1 MIPAVSFMTSMI
13 LACLVTGL
21 TLAYGVLISP
31 PTAVLGLPLMA
42 LFFSGIFLVQWL
54 GFGVA
59 WTLKTERYYDL
70 TGSLTYLV
78 VVMLAWRLG
87 QPTSWGANL
96 LLVAVVVWATR
107 LGSFLFLRVIE
118 VGEDQRFRHIKESAP
133 RFLMAWTLQG
143 AWVAITVSAVLVA
156 LLPAQGAP
164 AEPRGVF
171 STTVFA
177 LGYIVAI
184 AGLSLEIAADQQKA
198 RFRKNPENKGRFIH
212 TGLWS
217 RSRHPNYFG
226 EILFWLGLAVAST
239 PTMSG
244 MQYAAWLSP
253 LFVYFLLTRL
263 SGIPTLAKRGQKLW
277 GDDPA
282 FQAYL
287 ATTPRLLPRLTK
299 PNSSSP

>member
-1 MIPAVSFMTSMI
+1 MI

-31 PTAVLGLPLMA
+31 PTAVLGFPLMV

-54 GFGVA
+54 GFAVA

-78 VVMLAWRLG
+78 VVILAWRLG
-87 QPTSWGANL
+87 QPASWGANL
-96 LLVAVVVWATR
+96 LFVAVVVWATR

-156 LLPAQGAP
+156 LLPAHGAP
-164 AEPRGVF
+164 AEPHGVF
-171 STTVFA
+171 SKSVFA

-184 AGLSLEIAADQQKA
+184 AGLALEITADQQKT

-226 EILFWLGLAVAST
+226 EILFWLGLAVAAT
-239 PTMSG
+239 PSMSG
-244 MQYAAWLSP
+244 IQYAAWLSP

-263 SGIPTLAKRGQKLW
+263 SGIPTLARRGQKLW

-282 FQAYL
+282 YQAYL

-299 PNSSSP
+299 PNSTNP

>member
-1 MIPAVSFMTSMI
+1 MTSMI

-31 PTAVLGLPLMA
+31 PTAVLGFPLMV

-54 GFGVA
+54 GFAVA

-78 VVMLAWRLG
+78 VVILAWRLG
-87 QPTSWGANL
+87 QPASWGANL
-96 LLVAVVVWATR
+96 LFVAVVVWATR

-156 LLPAQGAP
+156 LLPAHGAP
-164 AEPRGVF
+164 AGPHGVF
-171 STTVFA
+171 SKSVFA

-184 AGLSLEIAADQQKA
+184 AGLALEITADQQKT

-226 EILFWLGLAVAST
+226 EILFWLGLAVAAT
-239 PTMSG
+239 PSMSG
-244 MQYAAWLSP
+244 IQYAAWLSP

-263 SGIPTLAKRGQKLW
+263 SGIPTLARRGQKLW

-282 FQAYL
+282 YQAYL

-299 PNSSSP
+299 PNSTNP

>member
-1 MIPAVSFMTSMI
+1 MM

-31 PTAVLGLPLMA
+31 PTAVLGFPLVA

-87 QPTSWGANL
+87 QPASWGANL
-96 LLVAVVVWATR
+96 LFVAVAVWATR

-118 VGEDQRFRHIKESAP
+118 VGEDQRFRHIKMSAP

-299 PNSSSP
+299 PNSSNP

>member
-1 MIPAVSFMTSMI
+1 MM

-31 PTAVLGLPLMA
+31 PTAVLGFPLVA

-87 QPTSWGANL
+87 QPASWGANL
-96 LLVAVVVWATR
+96 LFVAVAVWATR

-118 VGEDQRFRHIKESAP
+118 VGEDQRFRHIKVSAP

-184 AGLSLEIAADQQKA
+184 AGLALEIAADQQKM
-198 RFRKNPENKGRFIH
+198 RFRKNPENRGRFIH

-226 EILFWLGLAVAST
+226 EILFWLGLAVATT
-239 PTMSG
+239 PSMSG
-244 MQYAAWLSP
+244 IQYAAWLSP

-282 FQAYL
+282 YQAYL

-299 PNSSSP
+299 PISSDT

>member
-1 MIPAVSFMTSMI
+1 MM
-13 LACLVTGL
+13 LACLVSGL

-31 PTAVLGLPLMA
+31 PTEVLGIPLMT

-87 QPTSWGANL
+87 QPASWGANL
-96 LLVAVVVWATR
+96 LFVAVAVWATR

-118 VGEDQRFRHIKESAP
+118 VGEDQRFRHIKVSAP

-177 LGYIVAI
+177 LGYFVAI
-184 AGLSLEIAADQQKA
+184 AGLALEIAADQQKK
-198 RFRKNPENKGRFIH
+198 RFRKNPENRGRFIH

-226 EILFWLGLAVAST
+226 EILFWLGLAVAAT
-239 PTMSG
+239 PSMSG
-244 MQYAAWLSP
+244 IQYAAWLSP
-253 LFVYFLLTRL
+253 LFVYFLQIGR
-263 SGIPTLAKRGQKLW
+263 AHV
-277 GDDPA
+277 
-282 FQAYL
+282 
-287 ATTPRLLPRLTK
+287 
-299 PNSSSP
+299 

>member
-1 MIPAVSFMTSMI
+1 MM

-31 PTAVLGLPLMA
+31 PTAVLGFPLVA

-87 QPTSWGANL
+87 QPASWGANL
-96 LLVAVVVWATR
+96 LFVAVAVWATR

-118 VGEDQRFRHIKESAP
+118 VGEDQRFRHIKVSAP

-184 AGLSLEIAADQQKA
+184 AGLALEIAADQQKM
-198 RFRKNPENKGRFIH
+198 RFRKNPENRGRFIH

-226 EILFWLGLAVAST
+226 EILFWLGLAVAAT
-239 PTMSG
+239 PSMSG
-244 MQYAAWLSP
+244 IQYAAWLSP

-282 FQAYL
+282 YQAYL

-299 PNSSSP
+299 PNSSNP

>member
-1 MIPAVSFMTSMI
+1 MM

-31 PTAVLGLPLMA
+31 PTAVLGFPLVA

-87 QPTSWGANL
+87 QPASWGANL
-96 LLVAVVVWATR
+96 LFVAVAVWATR

-118 VGEDQRFRHIKESAP
+118 VGEDQRFRHIKVSAP

-184 AGLSLEIAADQQKA
+184 AGLALEIAADQQKM
-198 RFRKNPENKGRFIH
+198 RFRKNPENRGRFIH

-226 EILFWLGLAVAST
+226 EILFWLGLAVAAT
-239 PTMSG
+239 PSMSG
-244 MQYAAWLSP
+244 FQYAAWLSP

-282 FQAYL
+282 YQAYL

-299 PNSSSP
+299 PNSSNP

>member
-1 MIPAVSFMTSMI
+1 M

-31 PTAVLGLPLMA
+31 PTAVLGFPLVA

-87 QPTSWGANL
+87 QPASWGANL
-96 LLVAVVVWATR
+96 LFVAVAVWATR

-118 VGEDQRFRHIKESAP
+118 VGEDQRFRHIKVSAP

-184 AGLSLEIAADQQKA
+184 AGLALEIAADQQKM
-198 RFRKNPENKGRFIH
+198 RFRKNPENRGRFIH

-226 EILFWLGLAVAST
+226 EILFWLGLAVAAT
-239 PTMSG
+239 PSMSG
-244 MQYAAWLSP
+244 IQYAAWLSP

-282 FQAYL
+282 YQAYL

-299 PNSSSP
+299 PISSDT

>member
-1 MIPAVSFMTSMI
+1 MTSMI
-13 LACLVTGL
+13 SACLVTGL

-31 PTAVLGLPLMA
+31 PTAVLGFPLMV

-54 GFGVA
+54 GFAVA

-78 VVMLAWRLG
+78 VVILAWRLG
-87 QPTSWGANL
+87 QPASWGANL
-96 LLVAVVVWATR
+96 LFVAVVVWATR

-156 LLPAQGAP
+156 LLPAHGAP
-164 AEPRGVF
+164 AGPHGVF
-171 STTVFA
+171 SKSVFA

-184 AGLSLEIAADQQKA
+184 AGLALEITADQQKT

-226 EILFWLGLAVAST
+226 EILFWLGLAVAAT
-239 PTMSG
+239 PSMSG
-244 MQYAAWLSP
+244 IQYAAWLSP

-263 SGIPTLAKRGQKLW
+263 SGIPTLARRGQKLW

-282 FQAYL
+282 YQAYL

-299 PNSSSP
+299 PNSTNP

>member
-1 MIPAVSFMTSMI
+1 MI

-31 PTAVLGLPLMA
+31 PTAVLGFPLMV

-54 GFGVA
+54 GFAVA

-78 VVMLAWRLG
+78 VVILAWRLG
-87 QPTSWGANL
+87 QPASWGANL
-96 LLVAVVVWATR
+96 LFVAVVVWATR

-156 LLPAQGAP
+156 LLPAHGAP
-164 AEPRGVF
+164 AGPHGVF
-171 STTVFA
+171 SKSVFA

-184 AGLSLEIAADQQKA
+184 AGLALEITADQQKT

-226 EILFWLGLAVAST
+226 EILFWLGLAVAAT
-239 PTMSG
+239 PSMSG
-244 MQYAAWLSP
+244 IQYAAWLSP

-263 SGIPTLAKRGQKLW
+263 SGIPTLARRGQKLW

-282 FQAYL
+282 YQAYL

-299 PNSSSP
+299 PDSTNP

>member
-1 MIPAVSFMTSMI
+1 MM

-31 PTAVLGLPLMA
+31 PTAVLGFPLVA

-87 QPTSWGANL
+87 QPASWGANL
-96 LLVAVVVWATR
+96 LFVAVAVWATR

-118 VGEDQRFRHIKESAP
+118 VGEDQRFRHIKVSAP

-184 AGLSLEIAADQQKA
+184 AGLALEIAADQQKM
-198 RFRKNPENKGRFIH
+198 RFRKNPENRGRFIH

-226 EILFWLGLAVAST
+226 EILFWLGLAVAAT
-239 PTMSG
+239 PSMSG
-244 MQYAAWLSP
+244 IQYAAWLSP

-299 PNSSSP
+299 PNSSNP

>member
-1 MIPAVSFMTSMI
+1 MTSMI
-13 LACLVTGL
+13 SACLVTGL

-31 PTAVLGLPLMA
+31 PTAVLGFPLMV

-54 GFGVA
+54 GFAVA

-78 VVMLAWRLG
+78 VVILAWRLG
-87 QPTSWGANL
+87 QPASWGANL
-96 LLVAVVVWATR
+96 LFVAVVVWATR

-143 AWVAITVSAVLVA
+143 TWVAITVSAVLVA
-156 LLPAQGAP
+156 LLPAHGAP
-164 AEPRGVF
+164 AGPHGVF
-171 STTVFA
+171 SKSVFA

-184 AGLSLEIAADQQKA
+184 AGLALEITADQQKT

-226 EILFWLGLAVAST
+226 EILFWLGLAVAAT
-239 PTMSG
+239 PSMSG
-244 MQYAAWLSP
+244 IQYAAWLSP

-263 SGIPTLAKRGQKLW
+263 SGIPTLARRGQKLW

-282 FQAYL
+282 YQAYL

-299 PNSSSP
+299 PDSTNP

>member
-1 MIPAVSFMTSMI
+1 MM

-31 PTAVLGLPLMA
+31 PTAVLGFPLVA

-87 QPTSWGANL
+87 QPASWGANL
-96 LLVAVVVWATR
+96 LFVAVAVWATR

-118 VGEDQRFRHIKESAP
+118 VGEDQRFRHIKVSAP

-184 AGLSLEIAADQQKA
+184 AGLALEIAADQQKM
-198 RFRKNPENKGRFIH
+198 RFRKNPENRGRFIH

-226 EILFWLGLAVAST
+226 EILFWLGLAVATT
-239 PTMSG
+239 PSMSG
-244 MQYAAWLSP
+244 IQYAAWLSP

-299 PNSSSP
+299 PNSSNP

>member
-1 MIPAVSFMTSMI
+1 MI

-31 PTAVLGLPLMA
+31 PTAVLGFPLMV

-54 GFGVA
+54 GFAVA

-78 VVMLAWRLG
+78 VVILAWRLG
-87 QPTSWGANL
+87 QPASWGANL
-96 LLVAVVVWATR
+96 LFVAVVVWATR

-156 LLPAQGAP
+156 LLPAHGAP
-164 AEPRGVF
+164 AGPHGVF
-171 STTVFA
+171 SKSVFA

-184 AGLSLEIAADQQKA
+184 AGLALEITADQQKT

-226 EILFWLGLAVAST
+226 EILFWFGLAVAST

-263 SGIPTLAKRGQKLW
+263 SGIPTLARRGQKLW

-282 FQAYL
+282 YQAYL

-299 PNSSSP
+299 PNSTNP

>member
-1 MIPAVSFMTSMI
+1 MM

-31 PTAVLGLPLMA
+31 PTAVLGFPLVA

-87 QPTSWGANL
+87 QPASWGANL
-96 LLVAVVVWATR
+96 LFVAVAVWATR

-118 VGEDQRFRHIKESAP
+118 VGEDQRFRHIKVSAP

-177 LGYIVAI
+177 LGYILAI
-184 AGLSLEIAADQQKA
+184 AGLALEIAADQQKM
-198 RFRKNPENKGRFIH
+198 RFRKNPENRGRFIH

-226 EILFWLGLAVAST
+226 EILFWLGLAVAAT
-239 PTMSG
+239 PSMSG
-244 MQYAAWLSP
+244 IQYAAWLSP

-282 FQAYL
+282 YQAYL

-299 PNSSSP
+299 PISSDT

>member
-1 MIPAVSFMTSMI
+1 M

-31 PTAVLGLPLMA
+31 PTAVLGFPLVA

-87 QPTSWGANL
+87 QPASWGANL
-96 LLVAVVVWATR
+96 LFVAVAVWATR

-118 VGEDQRFRHIKESAP
+118 VGEDQRFRHIKVSAP

-184 AGLSLEIAADQQKA
+184 AGLALEIAADQQKT

-226 EILFWLGLAVAST
+226 EILFWLGLAVAAT
-239 PTMSG
+239 PSMSG
-244 MQYAAWLSP
+244 IQYAAWLSP

-263 SGIPTLAKRGQKLW
+263 SGIPTLARRGQKLW

-282 FQAYL
+282 YQAYL

-299 PNSSSP
+299 PDSTNP

>member
-1 MIPAVSFMTSMI
+1 M

-31 PTAVLGLPLMA
+31 PTAVLGFPLVA

-87 QPTSWGANL
+87 QPASWGANL
-96 LLVAVVVWATR
+96 LFVAVAVWATR

-118 VGEDQRFRHIKESAP
+118 VGEDQRFRHIKVSAP

-184 AGLSLEIAADQQKA
+184 AGLALEIAADQQKT

-226 EILFWLGLAVAST
+226 EILFWLGLAVAAT
-239 PTMSG
+239 PSMSG
-244 MQYAAWLSP
+244 IQYAAWLSP

-263 SGIPTLAKRGQKLW
+263 SGIPTLARRGQKLW

-282 FQAYL
+282 YQAYL

-299 PNSSSP
+299 PNSTNP

>member
-1 MIPAVSFMTSMI
+1 MM

-31 PTAVLGLPLMA
+31 PTAVLGFPLVA

-87 QPTSWGANL
+87 QPASWGANL
-96 LLVAVVVWATR
+96 LFVAVAVWATR

-118 VGEDQRFRHIKESAP
+118 VGEDQRFRHIKVSAP

-184 AGLSLEIAADQQKA
+184 AGLALEIAADQQKT

-226 EILFWLGLAVAST
+226 EILFWLGLAVAAT
-239 PTMSG
+239 PSMSG

-263 SGIPTLAKRGQKLW
+263 SGIPTLARRGQKLW

-282 FQAYL
+282 YQAYL

-299 PNSSSP
+299 PDSTNP

>member
-1 MIPAVSFMTSMI
+1 MM

-31 PTAVLGLPLMA
+31 PTAVLGFPLVA

-87 QPTSWGANL
+87 QPASWGANL
-96 LLVAVVVWATR
+96 LFVAVAVWATR

-118 VGEDQRFRHIKESAP
+118 VGEDQRFRHIKVSAP

-184 AGLSLEIAADQQKA
+184 AGLALEIAADQQKT

-226 EILFWLGLAVAST
+226 EILFWLGLAVAAT
-239 PTMSG
+239 PSMSG
-244 MQYAAWLSP
+244 IQYAAWLSP

-263 SGIPTLAKRGQKLW
+263 SGIPTLARRGQKLW

-282 FQAYL
+282 YQAYL

-299 PNSSSP
+299 PDSTNP

>member
-1 MIPAVSFMTSMI
+1 MM

-31 PTAVLGLPLMA
+31 PTAVLGFPLVA

-87 QPTSWGANL
+87 QPASWGANL
-96 LLVAVVVWATR
+96 LFVAVAVWATR

-118 VGEDQRFRHIKESAP
+118 VGEDQRFRHIKVSAP

-184 AGLSLEIAADQQKA
+184 AGLALEIAADQQKM
-198 RFRKNPENKGRFIH
+198 RFRKNPENRGRFIH

-226 EILFWLGLAVAST
+226 EILFWLGLAVAAT
-239 PTMSG
+239 PSMSG
-244 MQYAAWLSP
+244 IQYAAWLSP

-282 FQAYL
+282 YQAYL

-299 PNSSSP
+299 PISSDT

>member
-1 MIPAVSFMTSMI
+1 MM

-31 PTAVLGLPLMA
+31 PTAVLGFPLVA

-87 QPTSWGANL
+87 QPASWGANL
-96 LLVAVVVWATR
+96 LFVAVAVWATR

-118 VGEDQRFRHIKESAP
+118 VGEDQRFRHIKVSAP

-184 AGLSLEIAADQQKA
+184 AGLALEIAADQQKM
-198 RFRKNPENKGRFIH
+198 RFRKNPENRGRFIH

-226 EILFWLGLAVAST
+226 EILFWLGLAVAAT
-239 PTMSG
+239 PSMSG
-244 MQYAAWLSP
+244 IQYAAWLSP

-263 SGIPTLAKRGQKLW
+263 SGIPTLARRGQKLW

-282 FQAYL
+282 YQAYL

-299 PNSSSP
+299 PNSTNP

>member
-1 MIPAVSFMTSMI
+1 MV
-13 LACLVTGL
+13 
-21 TLAYGVLISP
+21 
-31 PTAVLGLPLMA
+31 

-54 GFGVA
+54 GFAVA

-78 VVMLAWRLG
+78 VVILAWRLG
-87 QPTSWGANL
+87 QPASWGANL
-96 LLVAVVVWATR
+96 LFVAVVVWATR

-143 AWVAITVSAVLVA
+143 TWVAITVSAVLVA
-156 LLPAQGAP
+156 LLPAHGAP
-164 AEPRGVF
+164 AGPHGVF
-171 STTVFA
+171 SKSVFA

-184 AGLSLEIAADQQKA
+184 AGLALEITADQQKT

-226 EILFWLGLAVAST
+226 EILFWLGLAVAAT
-239 PTMSG
+239 PSMSG

-263 SGIPTLAKRGQKLW
+263 SGIPTLARRGQKLW

-282 FQAYL
+282 YQAYL

-299 PNSSSP
+299 PNSTNP

>member
-1 MIPAVSFMTSMI
+1 MV
-13 LACLVTGL
+13 
-21 TLAYGVLISP
+21 
-31 PTAVLGLPLMA
+31 

-54 GFGVA
+54 GFAVA

-78 VVMLAWRLG
+78 VVILAWRLG
-87 QPTSWGANL
+87 QPASWGANL
-96 LLVAVVVWATR
+96 LFVAVVVWATR

-143 AWVAITVSAVLVA
+143 TWVAITVSAVLVA
-156 LLPAQGAP
+156 LLPAHGAP
-164 AEPRGVF
+164 AGPHGVF
-171 STTVFA
+171 STSVFA

-184 AGLSLEIAADQQKA
+184 AGLALEITADQQKT

-226 EILFWLGLAVAST
+226 EILFWLGLAVAAT
-239 PTMSG
+239 PSMSG

-263 SGIPTLAKRGQKLW
+263 SGIPTLARRGQKLW

-282 FQAYL
+282 YQAYL

-299 PNSSSP
+299 PNSTNP

>member
-1 MIPAVSFMTSMI
+1 MM

-31 PTAVLGLPLMA
+31 PTAVLGFPLVA

-87 QPTSWGANL
+87 QPASWGANL
-96 LLVAVVVWATR
+96 LFVAVAVWATR

-118 VGEDQRFRHIKESAP
+118 VGEDQRFRHIKVSAP

-184 AGLSLEIAADQQKA
+184 AGLALEIAADQQKM
-198 RFRKNPENKGRFIH
+198 RFRKNPENRGRFIH

-226 EILFWLGLAVAST
+226 EILFWLGLAVAAT
-239 PTMSG
+239 PSMSG
-244 MQYAAWLSP
+244 IQYAAWLSP

-282 FQAYL
+282 YQAYL

-299 PNSSSP
+299 PNSTNP

>member
-1 MIPAVSFMTSMI
+1 MI

-31 PTAVLGLPLMA
+31 PTAVLGFPLMV

-54 GFGVA
+54 GFAVA

-78 VVMLAWRLG
+78 VVILAWRLG
-87 QPTSWGANL
+87 QPASWGANL
-96 LLVAVVVWATR
+96 LFVAVVVWATR

-156 LLPAQGAP
+156 LLPAHGAP
-164 AEPRGVF
+164 AGPHGVF
-171 STTVFA
+171 SKSVFA

-184 AGLSLEIAADQQKA
+184 AGLALEITADQQKT

-226 EILFWLGLAVAST
+226 EILFWLGLAVAAT
-239 PTMSG
+239 PSMSG
-244 MQYAAWLSP
+244 IQYAAWLSP

-282 FQAYL
+282 YQAYL

-299 PNSSSP
+299 PISSDT

>member
-1 MIPAVSFMTSMI
+1 MTSMI

-31 PTAVLGLPLMA
+31 PTAVLGFPLMV

-54 GFGVA
+54 GFAVA

-78 VVMLAWRLG
+78 VVILAWRLG
-87 QPTSWGANL
+87 QPASWGANL
-96 LLVAVVVWATR
+96 LFVAVVVWATR

-156 LLPAQGAP
+156 LLPAHGAP
-164 AEPRGVF
+164 AGPHGVF
-171 STTVFA
+171 SKSVFA

-184 AGLSLEIAADQQKA
+184 AGLALEITADQQKT

-226 EILFWLGLAVAST
+226 EILFWLGLAVAAT
-239 PTMSG
+239 PSMSG
-244 MQYAAWLSP
+244 IQYAAWLSP

-282 FQAYL
+282 YQAYL

-299 PNSSSP
+299 PISSDT